1 MDPGAV
7 IIAVA
12 GVAGTLGGSFLTQR
26 VAERAKR
33 RELALVRAQE
43 EARETRQLRRTC
55 YAELNRDARQFTTAL
70 NRHLHVMRER
80 GVGEADVVALDEAK
94 AAHRDRY
101 SEAQMIAPDEVLAR
115 ASAVNQALNAVYG
128 QVKRLERGEPG
139 AGETVDTAARAREEV
154 WELLR
159 AMRSA
164 MRHDLGVATAP
175 VRVVAPARQSEGP
188 VPAADRIAGGGP

>member
-1 MDPGAV
+1 M

-33 RELALVRAQE
+33 RELALVRTQE

-55 YAELNRDARQFTTAL
+55 YVELNRDARQFTTAL

-80 GVGEADVVALDEAK
+80 GVGDADIAALDEAK

-139 AGETVDTAARAREEV
+139 PGETVDAAARAREEV

-159 AMRSA
+159 AMRGA

-175 VRVVAPARQSEGP
+175 VPGVAPARRSEGR
-188 VPAADRIAGGGP
+188 VLAGG